1 MEIPDQ
7 LIDVVRVAQHV
18 MVLTGAGISAESGL
32 PTFRDPLTGLWERF
46 NPADLATPRA
56 FERDPALVWGWYE
69 WRRMKALQALPNA
82 AHRAI
87 QSLQEKVARMTLVTQ
102 NVDDLHERAGS
113 LNVQHLHGTLAHPY
127 CTACR
132 EPFTF
137 PPGVPEEPPEGRR
150 ADPPRCAL
158 CGDRIR
164 PGVVWFGEALPR
176 REWELAE
183 RAAED
188 CDVFACVGTSSV
200 VYPAAS
206 LIERA
211 AGRGAVT
218 IQVNPGGTDWDSRVS
233 FDLRGPAGIA
243 LPSLVRRL

>member
-7 LIDVVRVAQHV
+7 LIDVVKVAHHV

-46 NPADLATPRA
+46 NPEELATPRA

-69 WRRMKALQALPNA
+69 WRRMKALQAIPNA

-87 QSLQEKVARMTLVTQ
+87 QSLQEKVAQMTLVTQ

-113 LNVQHLHGTLAHPY
+113 PNVQHLHGTLANPY
-127 CTACR
+127 CVACQ
-132 EPFTF
+132 EPYTV
-137 PPGVPEEPPEGRR
+137 PPGVPEEPSEGRR
-150 ADPPRCAL
+150 VDPPRCAF
-158 CGDRIR
+158 CGARIR
-164 PGVVWFGEALPR
+164 PGVVWFGEALPQ
-176 REWELAE
+176 REWELAA

-188 CDVFACVGTSSV
+188 CDVFVCVGTSSI

-211 AGRGAVT
+211 AARGAVT
-218 IQVNPGGTDWDSRVS
+218 VQVNPGGTDWDTRVS
-233 FDLRGPAGIA
+233 YDLRGPAGVVLPA
-243 LPSLVRRL
+243 LLRRV